1 MAFVTSDLYPDWK
14 GHLLVGSL
22 KFNYLELL
30 RLDGNKVIGREKIA
44 EDVGRV
50 RNVKIGS
57 DGYIYIAIEGQ
68 GIVKV
73 VPK

>member
-1 MAFVTSDLYPDWK
+1 MAFVTSDVYPNWK

-30 RLDGNKVIGREKIA
+30 LLDGTKVIGREKIA

-50 RNVKIGS
+50 RNVKIGP